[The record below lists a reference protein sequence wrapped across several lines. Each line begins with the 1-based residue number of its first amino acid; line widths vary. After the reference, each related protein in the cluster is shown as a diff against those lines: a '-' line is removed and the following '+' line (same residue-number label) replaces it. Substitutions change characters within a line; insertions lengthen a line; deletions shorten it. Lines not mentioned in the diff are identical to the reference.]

1 MSYVKSLFYY
11 KKSLSSLLPNKL
23 GYRKKRIVMFL
34 SFLVIIT
41 KEVLTIKASQ
51 WLLVDISYELFTSS
65 KDMSA
70 QHHIAPALEQ
80 NQC

>member
-1 MSYVKSLFYY
+1 
-11 KKSLSSLLPNKL
+11 
-23 GYRKKRIVMFL
+23 MFL

-51 WLLVDISYELFTSS
+51 WLLVDISYELFISS